1 MSEQQQNPFPTDNF
15 KKYSKKTNLKLTILE
30 ISVITSGCILYAK
43 ISRTVLFG
51 LVFLLHF

>member
-43 ISRTVLFG
+43 ISRIVLFG